1 MIRTSLPPRPGRLP
15 ARLPCVGT
23 EAGFTLLEIIVAIV
37 VLAMIMTTAFGALRL
52 GDRSW
57 EAGMRRAGESEQL
70 RSTGDLLRRQFNQIT
85 PMVWNTDNEPRI
97 AFNGDRTRVQFI
109 APAPQHHG
117 ATGLFEFTL
126 SAENGADGVHLVLNY
141 TLFNPD
147 HTSLGPPDSGRRV
160 LLAESLKSVELEYY
174 GSRKTDEAP
183 AWHMQWDAGQTM
195 YPELVRLRVERES
208 GALQWPELLL
218 SLRTGQ
224 AQ

>member
-1 MIRTSLPPRPGRLP
+1 MMSSPSPGRLP
-15 ARLPCVGT
+15 APSPRGRT
-23 EAGFTLLEIIVAIV
+23 DAGFTLIEVIVAMV

-57 EAGMRRAGESEQL
+57 EAGMQRAGESEQL
-70 RSTGDLLRRQFNQIT
+70 RTTVTLLRRQLNQIL
-85 PMVWNTDNEPRI
+85 PMVWSVDNERRI

-126 SAENGADGVHLVLNY
+126 SAEPHEDDTRLGLNY

-147 HTSLGPPDSGRRV
+147 HTSLGPPASGRRV
-160 LLAESLKSVELEYY
+160 LLAERLKSVELDYFGVTKGE
-174 GSRKTDEAP
+174 EAP
-183 AWHMQWDAGQTM
+183 AWHAHWDSGAQT
-195 YPELVRLRVERES
+195 YPKLIRLRVERE
-208 GALQWPELLL
+208 GGLPQWPELLL
-218 SLRTGQ
+218 SLHTGE

>member
-1 MIRTSLPPRPGRLP
+1 MISPPRPGLLP
-15 ARLPCVGT
+15 APSPRRRAD
-23 EAGFTLLEIIVAIV
+23 AGFTLIEVIVAMV

-57 EAGMRRAGESEQL
+57 EAGMQRAGESEQL
-70 RSTGDLLRRQFNQIT
+70 RTTVTLLRRQLNQIL
-85 PMVWNTDNEPRI
+85 PMVWSVDNERRI

-126 SAENGADGVHLVLNY
+126 SVEPHEDDTRLVLNY

-147 HTSLGPPDSGRRV
+147 HTGLGPPASGRRV
-160 LLAESLKSVELEYY
+160 LLAERLTSVELDYF
-174 GSRKTDEAP
+174 GVMNGDDAP
-183 AWHMQWDAGQTM
+183 AWHAQWDTEAQT
-195 YPELVRLRVERES
+195 YPELVRLRVARES
-208 GALQWPELLL
+208 GLPQWPELLL
-218 SLRTGQ
+218 SLRTGE